1 MRPHR
6 EDQPVRTL
14 LSELTHEATT
24 LVRKEAEL
32 ARVEMGDKM
41 SDTMTA
47 MTSMAAGGA
56 VLLLGVLFL
65 LLAAMLALDAYV
77 IHRIIV
83 SALIVGVVVSVVGAI
98 LLAVG
103 RRRMAARS
111 LTPEMTIRSL
121 QRDAELARTSM
132 ARSA

>member
-14 LSELTHEATT
+14 LSELTQEATT

-32 ARVEMGDKM
+32 ARVEIGDKM
-41 SDTMTA
+41 SDTMA
-47 MTSMAAGGA
+47 AATSMAIGGA
-56 VLLLGVLFL
+56 VLFAGVLFL
-65 LLAAMLALDAYV
+65 LAAATLALNAYV
-77 IHRIIV
+77 VHQLIL
-83 SALIVGVVVSVVGAI
+83 STLIVGAVVAIIGAI

>member
-6 EDQPVRTL
+6 EDQSVRTL
-14 LSELTHEATT
+14 LSELTQEATT

-32 ARVEMGDKM
+32 ARVEIGDKM
-41 SDTMTA
+41 SDTIGA
-47 MTSMAAGGA
+47 ATSMAVGGA

-65 LLAAMLALDAYV
+65 LFAAMLALDAYV
-77 IHRIIV
+77 IHQIIV
-83 SALIVGVVVSVVGAI
+83 SALILGVVVGVVGAI

-103 RRRMAARS
+103 RRRMAART

>member
-6 EDQPVRTL
+6 EDQAVRTL
-14 LSELTHEATT
+14 LSELTQEATT
-24 LVRKEAEL
+24 LVCKEAEL
-32 ARVEMGDKM
+32 ARVEIGDRM
-41 SDTMTA
+41 SDTIGA
-47 MTSMAAGGA
+47 ATSMAVGGA

-65 LLAAMLALDAYV
+65 LAAATLALDAYV
-77 IHRIIV
+77 IHQIILSNV
-83 SALIVGVVVSVVGAI
+83 IVGGVVTIIGAV